1 MKQGKCTN
9 IEGRCSKAISQEVIE
24 YEVTAD
30 PECPECGRTLEPI
43 PIKITKGPIPWKTIS
58 IVVFSLLLIGSGIW
72 WWINRPPEVQ
82 PTPPP
87 VQPVNIGALQDSI
100 RHALDY
106 NRFKDASR
114 FSKELM
120 TQTMNNNQPRESL
133 IPFYNEIKQKADA
146 HYQQIIVDN
155 KDCNMLDIPFR
166 YYVCAYTLNPNNTE
180 KLYIEGRLTSCEE
193 FAKSN
198 CTGITIERN

>member
-1 MKQGKCTN
+1 MVEGICTN
-9 IEGRCSKAISQEVIE
+9 TDTCSKAKNKDVIE
-24 YEVTAD
+24 LEAYMDFV
-30 PECPECGRTLEPI
+30 CPECGEELTFQKPPKK
-43 PIKITKGPIPWKTIS
+43 PIKLPISKILMVMIP
-58 IVVFSLLLIGSGIW
+58 LLLVGSGIW
-72 WWINRPPEVQ
+72 WWITRPEKVL
-82 PTPPP
+82 PPP
-87 VQPVNIGALQDSI
+87 PPTLPVNIVALQDSI

-133 IPFYNEIKQKADA
+133 IPFYNEIKHKADA
-146 HYQQIIVDN
+146 HYQQIIVND

-166 YYVCAYTLNPNNTE
+166 YYVCAYTLSPNNAETQ
-180 KLYIEGRLTSCEE
+180 YINERLTSCEK
-193 FAKSN
+193 FASSN

>member
-30 PECPECGRTLEPI
+30 PECPECGRTLEVIAP
-43 PIKITKGPIPWKTIS
+43 PKPPVKIPWKAIS
-58 IVVFSLLLIGSGIW
+58 VVVLPLLLIGGGIW
-72 WWINRPPEVQ
+72 WWINRPPEVP

-87 VQPVNIGALQDSI
+87 VQPVNIVALQDSI

-166 YYVCAYTLNPNNTE
+166 YYVCAYTLSPNNTE
-180 KLYIEGRLTSCEE
+180 TEYIDNRLKSCEN
-193 FAKSN
+193 FASTN